1 MILGSFQ
8 YSQMWWRVLDSDA
21 GSWNWRVR
29 IVRSLREEL
38 GKSVVGLLGL

>member
-21 GSWNWRVR
+21 GNWEWRVR
-29 IVRSLREEL
+29 MVRSMREEL
-38 GKSVVGLLGL
+38 GKPVVGSVES